1 MCWSQGPDGGVTKAI
16 GTRSGLQRVTSV
28 RQTELGDTERA
39 RIRAGDRAAFADLY
53 DQYARVV
60 YNHALRMTGNWSEAE
75 EAMSETFLAA
85 WRARESVEPDGGSLK
100 PWLLGIATHKAHNAN
115 RGVRRRLAFLSRY
128 PQPPPV
134 DDFADATAGRI
145 DDARR
150 LAVVHD
156 ALGRL
161 RRQDREVIALCVSA
175 GLDYQEAAEALGV
188 PVGTVRSRLSR
199 ARARLA
205 RLSSGSLDDR
215 KPEPR
220 GPRGEIG
227 SEAAPAAL
235 FLQEETG

>member
-1 MCWSQGPDGGVTKAI
+1 M
-16 GTRSGLQRVTSV
+16 
-28 RQTELGDTERA
+28 RA

-53 DQYARVV
+53 DEHARAV
-60 YNHALRMTGNWSEAE
+60 YNHALRLTGNWSEAE

-85 WRARESVEPDGGSLK
+85 WRTRETVEPEGGSLK

-115 RGVRRRLAFLSRY
+115 RGLRRRLAFLARSPEPRA
-128 PQPPPV
+128 V
-134 DDFADATAGRI
+134 EDFAEETAGRI

-150 LAVVHD
+150 LAVVHE

-161 RRQDREVIALCVSA
+161 RRQDREVFALCVSA
-175 GLDYQEAAEALGV
+175 GLDYQQAAEALGI

-205 RLSSGSLDDR
+205 RISSGRLDR
-215 KPEPR
+215 AKAEPR
-220 GPRGEIG
+220 GPRGEKE
-227 SEAAPAAL
+227 SEAALAAM